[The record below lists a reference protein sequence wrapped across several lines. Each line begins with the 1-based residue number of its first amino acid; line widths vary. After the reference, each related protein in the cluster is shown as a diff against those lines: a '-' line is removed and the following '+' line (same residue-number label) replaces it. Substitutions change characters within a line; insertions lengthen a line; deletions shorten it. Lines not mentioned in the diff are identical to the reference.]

1 MKQAI
6 ILLYIVGFLGC
17 AKSLEST
24 VTAKNGS
31 SCTVEKTTAG
41 AIIKCDDGT
50 FSEIKNGSDGKDGK
64 NGAVGATGSSG
75 ATGAAGAS
83 GASCTTQ
90 QTNTGI
96 KVTCGATTSLISNGQ
111 SCSVQQASNGAIVTC
126 GSSSAVILNGKD
138 AAPSTSIGIASY
150 VYPCG
155 KNEFA
160 NDEIFLRL
168 TDGNLLGL
176 YDGGPNL
183 DRLAL
188 LSPGNYVTSDR
199 DGCKKCYFTITNDLK
214 ITNERVQ

>member
-1 MKQAI
+1 MIKAI
-6 ILLYIVGFLGC
+6 IVLLALTGC

-31 SCTVEKTTAG
+31 SCTVEKTTTG
-41 AIIKCDDGT
+41 AVIKCDDGT
-50 FSEIKNGSDGKDGK
+50 FSEIKNGQA
-64 NGAVGATGSSG
+64 GASGAAG

-83 GASCTTQ
+83 CTTQ
-90 QTNTGI
+90 QTSTGI

-188 LSPGNYVTSDR
+188 LSPGNFVTTDR

-214 ITNERVQ
+214 IVNERIQ

>member
-1 MKQAI
+1 MKKTIAF
-6 ILLYIVGFLGC
+6 LYIVGLFGC
-17 AKSLEST
+17 AKTLEAT
-24 VTAKNGS
+24 VVAKDGN
-31 SCTVEKTTAG
+31 SCTVAKTNDG
-41 AIIKCDDGT
+41 AVISCTDGT
-50 FSEIKNGSDGKDGK
+50 FTNIKNGQ
-64 NGAVGATGSSG
+64 
-75 ATGAAGAS
+75 AGAS
-83 GASCTTQ
+83 GAAGAAGAAGQSCTTQ
-90 QTNTGI
+90 QTSTGI

-126 GSSSAVILNGKD
+126 GASSAVILNGKD

-188 LSPGNYVTSDR
+188 LSPGGYVTTDR

-214 ITNERVQ
+214 IVNERIQ